1 MNIILLGPP
10 GAGKGTQAKQLV
22 EDYGIPQVSTGDM
35 LRAAVKEGSPLGVE
49 AKKHMEAGTLVP
61 DSVVIGLV
69 KERIQQKDAAKGFM
83 LDGFPRNVSQ
93 AETLDTMLSDLG
105 LKIDHVVSVEVPS
118 KELLGRLTGR
128 RTCRNCNAMFHVM
141 FNPPKKDGVCDK
153 CGGELY
159 QRADDNEATV
169 SSRLKVY
176 DEQTAPLIDYYS
188 KQGKVRTIDGV
199 GEISAIYAKIK
210 AVLG

>member
-10 GAGKGTQAKQLV
+10 GAGKGTQAKSLV
-22 EDYGIPQVSTGDM
+22 DDYGIPQVSTGDM

-93 AETLDTMLSDLG
+93 AETLDKMLAELG
-105 LKIDHVVSVEVPS
+105 KNIDHVISVEVPS
-118 KELLGRLTGR
+118 EELLGRLTGR

-141 FNPPKKDGVCDK
+141 FNRPKQEGVCDR

-176 DEQTAPLIDYYS
+176 EEQTAPLIDYYG
-188 KQGKVRTIDGV
+188 KQDKVRRINGV
-199 GEISAIYAKIK
+199 GDIADIYSRIK
-210 AVLG
+210 TVLG

>member
-10 GAGKGTQAKQLV
+10 GAGKGTQAKSMV
-22 EDYGIPQVSTGDM
+22 DDYGIPQISTGDM
-35 LRAAVKEGSPLGVE
+35 LRAAVKEGTPLGVE

-69 KERIQQKDAAKGFM
+69 KERIQQPDCAKGFM

-93 AETLDTMLSDLG
+93 AEVLDNMLNE
-105 LKIDHVVSVEVPS
+105 LKKNIDHVISVEVPS
-118 KELLGRLTGR
+118 SELLARLTGR
-128 RTCRNCNAMFHVM
+128 RTCKNCNAMFHVM
-141 FNPPKKDGVCDK
+141 FNKPQKDGVCDK

-176 DEQTAPLIDYYS
+176 DEQTAPLIDYYG
-188 KQGKVRTIDGV
+188 KQGKVRKIHGV
-199 GEISAIYAKIK
+199 GDIKEIYGRIK

>member
-10 GAGKGTQAKQLV
+10 GAGKGTQAKSLV
-22 EDYGIPQVSTGDM
+22 DDYGIPQVSTGDM

-69 KERIQQKDAAKGFM
+69 KERIQQQDAAKGFM

-93 AETLDTMLSDLG
+93 AETLDKMLAELG
-105 LKIDHVVSVEVPS
+105 KNIDHVISVEVPS
-118 KELLGRLTGR
+118 EELLGRLTGR

-141 FNPPKKDGVCDK
+141 FNRPKQEGVCDR

-176 DEQTAPLIDYYS
+176 DEQTAPLIDYYG
-188 KQGKVRTIDGV
+188 KQSKVRRINGV
-199 GEISAIYAKIK
+199 GEIADIYSRIK
-210 AVLG
+210 TVLG